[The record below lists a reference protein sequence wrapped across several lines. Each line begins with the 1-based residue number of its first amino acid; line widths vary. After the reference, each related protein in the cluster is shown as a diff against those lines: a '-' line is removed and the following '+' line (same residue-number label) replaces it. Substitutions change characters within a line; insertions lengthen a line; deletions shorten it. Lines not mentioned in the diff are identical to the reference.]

1 MYKGRITA
9 LLLVAVSLPFAA
21 VNADEGQQQS
31 DTIVAKKSLSELRSD
46 YFDKEEAFYKL
57 FNQLNEDRDYDV
69 RCYYERRTGT
79 RIKNHVCRAKFVSDA
94 FSAHAARGSGNRMNS
109 AATQD
114 SDPEFVRKSE
124 IFEQKLTAAVQ
135 SSPELQ
141 LALVE
146 LNEAREQFAAKREAE
161 SRH

>member
-1 MYKGRITA
+1 MSKRRITA
-9 LLLVAVSLPFAA
+9 LILFAAMLPLTA
-21 VNADEGQQQS
+21 VNADEGQQQK
-31 DTIVAKKSLSELRSD
+31 DVVVAKKSLSQLRAD
-46 YFDKEEAFYKL
+46 YFKKEETFYKL
-57 FNQLNEDRDYDV
+57 FNQVNEDRDYDV
-69 RCYYERRTGT
+69 RCYFERRTGT

-94 FSAHAARGSGNRMNS
+94 FSAHAARSGGNRMNN

-124 IFEQKLTAAVQ
+124 IFEEKLTTAVA

-146 LNEAREQFAAKREAE
+146 LNEARQQFAAKQEAE

>member
-1 MYKGRITA
+1 MLTGRIAA
-9 LLLVAVSLPFAA
+9 LMLVAAALPLGA
-21 VNADEGQQQS
+21 VNADEGQQQN
-31 DTIVAKKSLSELRSD
+31 DMVVANKSLSELRSD

-79 RIKNHVCRAKFVSDA
+79 RIKNHVCRAKFISDA
-94 FSAHAARGSGNRMNS
+94 FSAHAARSGGNRMNN

-114 SDPEFVRKSE
+114 ADPEFVRKSE
-124 IFEQKLTAAVQ
+124 IFEEKLTAAVQ

>member
-1 MYKGRITA
+1 MSKRRITG
-9 LLLVAVSLPFAA
+9 LFIVAAMLPLA
-21 VNADEGQQQS
+21 VANADETQQRE
-31 DTIVAKKSLSELRSD
+31 DTLVAKKSLSELRSD
-46 YFDKEEAFYKL
+46 YFEKEEAFYKL

-94 FSAHAARGSGNRMNS
+94 FSSHAARSGGNRMNN

-124 IFEQKLTAAVQ
+124 IFENKLTTAVS

-141 LALVE
+141 LALVS
-146 LNEAREQFAAKREAE
+146 LNEAREQFVARQDAE
-161 SRH
+161 NRH

>member
-1 MYKGRITA
+1 MLKSRIAA
-9 LLLVAVSLPFAA
+9 LLLVATTLPLTA
-21 VNADEGQQQS
+21 VNADEGQQQN
-31 DTIVAKKSLSELRSD
+31 DVFVAKKSLSELRSD
-46 YFDKEEAFYKL
+46 FWEKEETFYKL
-57 FNQLNEDRDYDV
+57 FNQLNEDREYDV

-79 RIKNHVCRAKFVSDA
+79 RIKSHVCRAKFMSDA
-94 FSAHAARGSGNRMNS
+94 FSSHAARSGGNRMSN

-124 IFEQKLTAAVQ
+124 IFEEKLMAAVQ